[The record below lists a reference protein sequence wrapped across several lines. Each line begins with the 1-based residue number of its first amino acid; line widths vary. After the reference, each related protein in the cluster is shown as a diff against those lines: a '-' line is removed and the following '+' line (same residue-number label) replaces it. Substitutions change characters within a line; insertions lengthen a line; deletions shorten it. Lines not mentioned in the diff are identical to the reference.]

1 MSSASND
8 DGRGSSSHVL
18 MAVLFNTSR
27 TVDCDT
33 GWKAVSGDPSKTVR
47 LTGGRGRVWE
57 LRLSWMVEILFRK
70 KSQNLCAT
78 SANRTE
84 DDRDH
89 FFLSLSCPRSY
100 HLNLAAH

>member
-33 GWKAVSGDPSKTVR
+33 EWKAVSGDPSKTVSD
-47 LTGGRGRVWE
+47 GR
-57 LRLSWMVEILFRK
+57 
-70 KSQNLCAT
+70 
-78 SANRTE
+78 
-84 DDRDH
+84 
-89 FFLSLSCPRSY
+89 
-100 HLNLAAH
+100 

>member
-1 MSSASND
+1 MSSASNG
-8 DGRGSSSHVL
+8 DGRGSSSHAL

-57 LRLSWMVEILFRK
+57 LRMKRVVEILFTG
-70 KSQNLCAT
+70 KSQKLRQK
-78 SANRTE
+78 SGWNRTVE
-84 DDRDH
+84 MRC
-89 FFLSLSCPRSY
+89 LTCLGVC
-100 HLNLAAH
+100 L